1 MESAQKCADRRNYFM
16 KWKGW
21 QQLRQNKKNGISM
34 VVVICV
40 SAFFV
45 AFAAAIL
52 YTAGLLTA
60 QSNLRLKEERCNQLA
75 TSAAKVLNEEL
86 LKYDNRSN
94 DVPQDNTFYAFANI
108 ESFGV
113 TAEELAIDIL
123 QKVQVV
129 VTPGTAFG
137 EAGEGFIRMSFAS
150 SEEELRE
157 AVKRLKNYFNEK

>member
-1 MESAQKCADRRNYFM
+1 MNAKE
-16 KWKGW
+16 
-21 QQLRQNKKNGISM
+21 
-34 VVVICV
+34 
-40 SAFFV
+40 
-45 AFAAAIL
+45 
-52 YTAGLLTA
+52 YTACIQAGA
-60 QSNLRLKEERCNQLA
+60 
-75 TSAAKVLNEEL
+75 
-86 LKYDNRSN
+86 
-94 DVPQDNTFYAFANI
+94 FYAFANI

>member
-1 MESAQKCADRRNYFM
+1 MLEGYTDRR
-16 KWKGW
+16 K
-21 QQLRQNKKNGISM
+21 
-34 VVVICV
+34 
-40 SAFFV
+40 
-45 AFAAAIL
+45 IL
-52 YTAGLLTA
+52 VDG
-60 QSNLRLKEERCNQLA
+60 
-75 TSAAKVLNEEL
+75 LNECKGVHCL
-86 LKYDNRSN
+86 Y
-94 DVPQDNTFYAFANI
+94 PAGAFYAFANI